1 MGYITRL
8 NAINEMLLAA
18 GESLVADID
27 ESSGIDT
34 EIAEFILDNVTS
46 EFQLRGIAGNKY
58 IRKMKPDTNKRLML
72 PADCLSVRLVSYH
85 VSNDKAGGYDGFVIE
100 SGIRGE
106 PNGYLYNVTE
116 QTEFWETGTEYT
128 LELVQNIRWEDMDT
142 AVQRGILSSAAR
154 WYQMMTQGD
163 DTADQYLA
171 GKEAFNL
178 AKGRAAEV
186 RQRGRNIL
194 DSSDIG
200 RRSIRRG
207 NSTYNDPTRFRFW
220 NHRM

>member
-8 NAINEMLLAA
+8 DAINEMLLAA
-18 GESLVADID
+18 GESLVSDLD

-72 PADCLSVRLVSYH
+72 PSDCISVRLA
-85 VSNDKAGGYDGFVIE
+85 SNHTSDDTAGGYDGYLIE
-100 SGIRGE
+100 AGIRGE

-116 QTEFWETGTEYT
+116 QTEYWDEGTEYT

-154 WYQMMTQGD
+154 WYQMITQGD
-163 DTADQYLA
+163 ESADQYLA
-171 GKEAFNL
+171 NKEAFNM
-178 AKGRAAEV
+178 AKGKAVDFRH
-186 RQRGRNIL
+186 RSRNIL

-207 NSTYNDPTRFRFW
+207 HGSFNDPSRFRFW
-220 NHRM
+220 QHRM